1 MFGER
6 LDLYATGSYDGDA
19 LGCDILLQGIIVAVF
34 LLLHGFLPGK
44 PQIPLGIGRG

>member
-34 LLLHGFLPGK
+34 LLLHPGFSWGK
-44 PQIPLGIGRG
+44 LQVPRGIG